1 MRDLIDRAET
11 IQFMRKVMKLAEEH
25 GCSEP
30 FLRAYAS
37 AIRDVEISPSVKIHS
52 QEQADV

>member
-1 MRDLIDRAET
+1 MRDLIDRAATLE
-11 IQFMRKVMKLAEEH
+11 FMRNVMKLAQAH

-30 FLRAYAS
+30 SLRAYAS
-37 AIRDVEISPSVKIHS
+37 AIRDVEIAPSVKINS

>member
-11 IQFMRKVMKLAEEH
+11 IEFMRKVMKLAEEH

-30 FLRAYAS
+30 FLRGYAS
-37 AIRDVEISPSVKIHS
+37 AIRDVEISNSVKVKF